1 MELTERK
8 KKILKS
14 IVDSYIASGEPVG
27 SKLLT
32 TSDQFAVS
40 SATIRNEMNDL
51 EEMGYL
57 RQPHT
62 SAGRV
67 PTSLGYKIYVNDLM
81 EQYLLSIDEI
91 KLLNELMT
99 FKVNE
104 VGTVLEKASRIISQ
118 MTNYTSFSFCDDSGS
133 VLKRFLSIRIPYYLS
148 LFPMKNL

>member
-51 EEMGYL
+51 EEMGAN
-57 RQPHT
+57 PAT
-62 SAGRV
+62 AS
-67 PTSLGYKIYVNDLM
+67 YVCRSCSDFTRL
-81 EQYLLSIDEI
+81 
-91 KLLNELMT
+91 
-99 FKVNE
+99 
-104 VGTVLEKASRIISQ
+104 
-118 MTNYTSFSFCDDSGS
+118 
-133 VLKRFLSIRIPYYLS
+133 
-148 LFPMKNL
+148 

>member
-104 VGTVLEKASRIISQ
+104 VGTVLEKPYHQ
-118 MTNYTSFSFCDDSGS
+118 PDDKLHI
-133 VLKRFLSIRIPYYLS
+133 VFFL
-148 LFPMKNL
+148 